1 MEKYAKTYW
10 LEDMLEF
17 KLPTFTKPISPSV
30 KVSDNLKS
38 KYPLIRLNDSKKFNL
53 KIGKRIVANQLIEN
67 GSYPVYSANVKEPFG
82 YINELLITDFTKDSV
97 LWGIDG
103 DWMVGYIPNSIPFY
117 PTDHCGIIRI
127 MTDEIDAY
135 YLSMVLEKVGALH
148 GFSRT
153 YRASTERIASLQ
165 IPLPPLDIQQKIVD
179 DCKKVDEEYNTS
191 KMTIETY
198 RQKITDTFHNLDAT
212 KYRGAKIN
220 KLSQVIKLSSGKFLS
235 NKDRIVGD
243 IPVYGGNGITGYHNV
258 GFVSEPTIVIGRV
271 GEYCG
276 SVHLTQ
282 TNAWITDNALY
293 ATDYLI
299 DINKKYLL
307 YILREAN
314 LNQYANRTGQP
325 NVSQASIA
333 NVEIPCPN
341 LEEQNKIIKEVETYE
356 VKIAEAENIIASC
369 TSRKQAIL
377 DKYLK

>member
-1 MEKYAKTYW
+1 MMANKNGMKMPRG
-10 LEDMLEF
+10 D
-17 KLPTFTKPISPSV
+17 KRQIPTF
-30 KVSDNLKS
+30 
-38 KYPLIRLNDSKKFNL
+38 
-53 KIGKRIVANQLIEN
+53 
-67 GSYPVYSANVKEPFG
+67 PV
-82 YINELLITDFTKDSV
+82 
-97 LWGIDG
+97 
-103 DWMVGYIPNSIPFY
+103 
-117 PTDHCGIIRI
+117 
-127 MTDEIDAY
+127 
-135 YLSMVLEKVGALH
+135 
-148 GFSRT
+148 
-153 YRASTERIASLQ
+153 
-165 IPLPPLDIQQKIVD
+165 PLPPLDIQQKIVD

-191 KMTIETY
+191 RMTIETY